1 MKTIIFHIGNPKT
14 GTSSIQRA
22 LSENKKKLENKGLL
36 YPLEHPRIYRKLGWE
51 RFRNHRWLVLLVEP
65 ERSKWPRS
73 MRARIS
79 KANAD
84 YALKNARK
92 SFSTL
97 LNQIQRSPAERVVI
111 SSESMG
117 RWNEQKLKKLE
128 ELFAPLDAK
137 FEVLCY
143 YRNPAN
149 SFLARIQQQLKASG
163 SSRSF
168 VTAVRPISMMHAN
181 YSAVF
186 GDVVSIRLFDRA
198 LLKNGDVVADFL
210 SAVGV
215 DDQTIESLENIDK
228 NISGPGELTAAQYWI
243 RSRAFQDLEGNFSG
257 ANKRLNSALLRAS
270 ADIDLGRAK
279 LAPGV
284 TETAYYHNRDELRW
298 LKDHLGL
305 EFDEINYDSLDNP
318 PPVDLEKAE
327 LSDLVQFDQEK
338 VDLIIARAMR
348 DLCEAPDLRIPLDTL
363 RKFVKAKF

>member
-1 MKTIIFHIGNPKT
+1 M
-14 GTSSIQRA
+14 
-22 LSENKKKLENKGLL
+22 
-36 YPLEHPRIYRKLGWE
+36 
-51 RFRNHRWLVLLVEP
+51 LVEP

-73 MRARIS
+73 MKARIPE
-79 KANAD
+79 ANAPD
-84 YALKNARK
+84 ALKTAK
-92 SFSTL
+92 ESFAGL
-97 LNQIQRSPAERVVI
+97 LNTIQESQAERIVI
-111 SSESMG
+111 SSETMG
-117 RWNEQKLKKLE
+117 GWSEQKINKLK

-143 YRNPAN
+143 YRNPAK
-149 SFLARIQQQLKASG
+149 SFLAKIQQQLKASG
-163 SSRSF
+163 SSQSF
-168 VTAVRPISMMHAN
+168 VKPVRPISKMYEN

-186 GDVVSIRLFDRA
+186 GDPVSIRLFDRA

-215 DDQTIESLENIDK
+215 DDQTIGSLPNADS

-243 RSRAFQDLEGNFSG
+243 RSRAFQDLEGDFSG
-257 ANKRLNSALLRAS
+257 ANKRLNKALLRVS
-270 ADIDLGRAK
+270 ADIDLDRAK

-298 LKDHLGL
+298 LKEHLGL

-318 PPVDLEKAE
+318 PPVDLEKAD

-348 DLCEAPDLRIPLDTL
+348 DLCEAPDLRSPLDTL